1 MAMESPT
8 VLCADDGPHVL
19 ELRKATLE
27 SHGYSVKIASRVYAA
42 ILVAAVVGTQV
53 IAILIAV
60 YGIFM
65 APIGW
70 GWALFI
76 WGYALAWFLVNDRIK
91 LAAYRVFDPQERGLL
106 GRLGTLAKHEAN
118 PIS

>member
-1 MAMESPT
+1 
-8 VLCADDGPHVL
+8 
-19 ELRKATLE
+19 
-27 SHGYSVKIASRVYAA
+27 
-42 ILVAAVVGTQV
+42 VVGTQV
-53 IAILIAV
+53 IATLIAV

-106 GRLGTLAKHEAN
+106 GRLGMLAKHEAN
-118 PIS
+118 AIS